1 MMLLKEMENNKFGL
15 KDLLPYCVLI
25 FINIAVIFCSYYYP
39 TTRDDF
45 YYLRHDFMSVFS
57 EYKQAYL
64 VGNPRIGQ
72 FFTNLVMRNSL
83 YKTVYGL
90 LLFNSFF
97 LMVFLN
103 VFRRLPRLKSVNDMT
118 RLIALISC
126 FAFLI
131 FVFGEMFFYS
141 SFSGNYT
148 LSVVFYLLAL
158 FIFSDYY
165 IFNKNWLVAKN
176 WLIVP
181 FVFVGIYTGM
191 CNEHVPPVIIAV
203 SFLASGTY
211 LFMNKKLPNWRI
223 LAYQFSFIFGYL
235 LLFFA
240 PANTVKYEAVGRTS
254 KGFSVADYFSNFKNV
269 LNFYRYF
276 TPELSV
282 VFLLVLVGIIFL
294 FVKKRITKQN
304 FVLILS
310 FVLCGALTIPIVS
323 YAPLSGTR
331 LVFFSNVMFFLVI
344 MFFVFRTEVF
354 FKVKSLFAF
363 LTCTFAIVYF
373 AIGMKLIKEA
383 NDNFVKIFTEIK
395 SKREFSSQVKV
406 EKSFYYFNDDF
417 GNINRRFFLDKGDQY
432 IDSIPQT
439 DTSQE
444 YILKNYFNL
453 KSIATDS
460 KNEEK
465 AHN

>member
-15 KDLLPYCVLI
+15 KHLLPYCILI
-25 FINIAVIFCSYYYP
+25 YINIAVIFCSYYYP

-45 YYLRHDFMSVFS
+45 YYLRHDFISVFS
-57 EYKQAYL
+57 EYKQAYY

-72 FFTNLVMRNSL
+72 FFTNLVMRNPL
-83 YKTVYGL
+83 YKTIYGF

-103 VFRRLPRLKSVNDMT
+103 VFRRLPRLNSTKDIS

-126 FAFLI
+126 FVFLI

-158 FIFSDYY
+158 FILSDYY
-165 IFNKNWLVAKN
+165 IFNKNWLVEKK
-176 WLIVP
+176 WLIIL
-181 FVFVGIYTGM
+181 FVFIGVYTGM

-203 SFLASGTY
+203 SFLASSIY
-211 LFMNKKLPNWRI
+211 LFKDKKLPDWRI
-223 LAYQFSFIFGYL
+223 LAYQLSFIVGYL

-240 PANTVKYEAVGRTS
+240 PANTVKYKAVGRTT

-276 TPELSV
+276 TPELLV
-282 VFLLVLVGIIFL
+282 IFLLVLVGIILL
-294 FVKKRITKQN
+294 FIKKRITKQN
-304 FVLILS
+304 FILILS

-331 LVFFSNVMFFLVI
+331 LVFFSNVMFFLVV
-344 MFFVFRTEVF
+344 MFFVFKTEVL
-354 FKVKSLFAF
+354 VKLKSVFAI
-363 LTCTFAIVYF
+363 LTCTFAVVYF
-373 AIGMKLIKEA
+373 AIGMTLIKEA
-383 NDNFVKIFTEIK
+383 NDNFVKIFTEIA
-395 SKREFSSQVKV
+395 SKREFSNQVKV

-432 IDSIPQT
+432 IDGNPQT

-444 YILKNYFNL
+444 YILKSYFNL
-453 KSIATDS
+453 ESIATDS

-465 AHN
+465 PHN